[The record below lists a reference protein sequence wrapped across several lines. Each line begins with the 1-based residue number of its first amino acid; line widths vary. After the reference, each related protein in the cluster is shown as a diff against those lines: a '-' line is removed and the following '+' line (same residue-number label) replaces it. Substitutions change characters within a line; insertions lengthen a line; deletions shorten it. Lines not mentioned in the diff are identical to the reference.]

1 MVTLEKKMSLALKL
15 FPIIF
20 LTQFIIDD
28 LVKSLKSVTPAE
40 AGVQK
45 SLNLLDSRFRG
56 NDKKGEIETFY
67 ETVMIDSSLILFG
80 SFLLSGSI
88 PTRCAFPISSHQ

>member
-1 MVTLEKKMSLALKL
+1 M
-15 FPIIF
+15 
-20 LTQFIIDD
+20 IDD

-67 ETVMIDSSLILFG
+67 ETVMIDS
-80 SFLLSGSI
+80 
-88 PTRCAFPISSHQ
+88 